1 MVGLVAVL
9 GCGSPRQPELGGRGQ
24 PPAQDAGQET
34 RASAPD
40 ASPPSSP
47 DARTNDPVG
56 AAADAGRPDAAS
68 SGAGRDTG
76 RGDTGS
82 PDSGSLDAGT
92 VVSPLASTIVAENVG
107 TIDALAIDVSTLYWL
122 TNENAVWVLEAGSPV
137 PRLLAQDATPVGSDD
152 CGLDSRLALNTRDA
166 FWLARSTGTTNDS
179 LRVLHRTERDGSG
192 DTLIATGVP
201 SAPYPRVSA
210 DETRVYWNERAESSD
225 GNPGDLVRTLPV
237 EAALGMAPTTLVPVN
252 GGYTITTIA
261 LAGPTIYW
269 VFIFDYTTAF
279 EPRLYGELVTD
290 LLAPQPP
297 PPTNFG
303 ASGWVSPHDG
313 DLYVG
318 EPDLAL
324 RSPDGST
331 VELAP
336 IKFAESIVFVDDW
349 ALVSS
354 PSGGCENV
362 QYQLLAAS
370 TVAAGGPVV
379 PLANHLR
386 VSAVLGTEL
395 AFVDVGGQ
403 VHTSTLDQVR
413 EALAASGQQP

>member
-1 MVGLVAVL
+1 M
-9 GCGSPRQPELGGRGQ
+9 
-24 PPAQDAGQET
+24 
-34 RASAPD
+34 
-40 ASPPSSP
+40 
-47 DARTNDPVG
+47 
-56 AAADAGRPDAAS
+56 
-68 SGAGRDTG
+68 
-76 RGDTGS
+76 
-82 PDSGSLDAGT
+82 
-92 VVSPLASTIVAENVG
+92 
-107 TIDALAIDVSTLYWL
+107 
-122 TNENAVWVLEAGSPV
+122 
-137 PRLLAQDATPVGSDD
+137 
-152 CGLDSRLALNTRDA
+152 
-166 FWLARSTGTTNDS
+166 
-179 LRVLHRTERDGSG
+179 
-192 DTLIATGVP
+192 
-201 SAPYPRVSA
+201 SA